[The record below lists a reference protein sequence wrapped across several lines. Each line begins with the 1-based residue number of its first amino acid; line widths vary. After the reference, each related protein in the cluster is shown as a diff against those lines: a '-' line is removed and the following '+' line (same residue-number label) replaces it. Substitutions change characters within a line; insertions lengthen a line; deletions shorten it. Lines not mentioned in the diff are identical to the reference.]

1 MTGSRL
7 SINLLRAWQGRG
19 LLACVLWPISWL
31 YGFVVRFRQ
40 GLFISG
46 VLKSHKLPVPVVVV
60 GNVVAGGA
68 GKTPLVMALVQHL
81 KAQGIQV
88 GVISRGFGARRVKS
102 AAAPIS
108 PEVHEAQEVHEVH
121 EVLPTSLP
129 QDVGDEPLL
138 IRRTTGVPVFTGVN
152 RHAAGL
158 ALLERHPETQLII
171 SDDGLQHLALQRD
184 LEVVVFDDRG
194 LGNGWLL
201 PAGPLREPWPR
212 PCDLVLHTGQKQA
225 FGGFRSTRTL
235 APLARNAK
243 GDALPLAEL
252 MHERT
257 QTHRPVVALAAIAR
271 PEAFFEMLRD
281 LNVPLAASLRLPD
294 HFDFSDWQ
302 LPAELLASNS
312 SGLPHIESPLV
323 LCTEKDA
330 VKLWQ
335 HHPEFWAVPLVFTPE
350 PAFWKTFDKLLNH

>member
-1 MTGSRL
+1 MNATGSRL
-7 SINLLRAWQGRG
+7 SSTLLRAWQGRG
-19 LLACVLWPISWL
+19 LLASLLWPLSWL

-46 VLKSHKLPVPVVVV
+46 VFKSHKLPVPVVVV

-68 GKTPLVMALVQHL
+68 GKTPLVMALVLHL

-88 GVISRGFGARRVKS
+88 GVISRGFGARRVRPAS
-102 AAAPIS
+102 ASAS
-108 PEVHEAQEVHEVH
+108 DEVH
-121 EVLPTSLP
+121 EVLPNSLP

-152 RHAAGL
+152 RYAAGQ
-158 ALLERHPETQLII
+158 ALLARHPETQLIL

-212 PCDLVLHTGQKQA
+212 PCDLVLHTGRKQA
-225 FGGFRSTRTL
+225 FGGFGSTRTL
-235 APLARNAK
+235 APQARNAK

-252 MHERT
+252 MHTRT

-281 LNVPLAASLRLPD
+281 LDVPLAATLSLPD

-312 SGLPHIESPLV
+312 SDLPLKDSPLV

-350 PAFWKTFDKLLNH
+350 PAFWKAFDKLLNHLHQTL

>member
-1 MTGSRL
+1 M
-7 SINLLRAWQGRG
+7 
-19 LLACVLWPISWL
+19 

-46 VLKSHKLPVPVVVV
+46 VFKSHKLPVPVVVV

-88 GVISRGFGARRVKS
+88 GVISRGFGARRVSGAS
-102 AAAPIS
+102 APTS
-108 PEVHEAQEVHEVH
+108 VEVH
-121 EVLPTSLP
+121 EVLPNSLP

-138 IRRTTGVPVFTGVN
+138 IRRTTGVPVFTGIN

-212 PCDLVLHTGQKQA
+212 PCDLVLHTGQKHA

-252 MHERT
+252 AHERT
-257 QTHRPVVALAAIAR
+257 HTHTPTRGGPSSHRPTR
-271 PEAFFEMLRD
+271 
-281 LNVPLAASLRLPD
+281 
-294 HFDFSDWQ
+294 
-302 LPAELLASNS
+302 
-312 SGLPHIESPLV
+312 G
-323 LCTEKDA
+323 
-330 VKLWQ
+330 
-335 HHPEFWAVPLVFTPE
+335 VF
-350 PAFWKTFDKLLNH
+350 

>member
-1 MTGSRL
+1 M
-7 SINLLRAWQGRG
+7 
-19 LLACVLWPISWL
+19 
-31 YGFVVRFRQ
+31 RFRQ

-68 GKTPLVMALVQHL
+68 GKTPLVMALVLHL

-88 GVISRGFGARRVKS
+88 GVISRGFGARPVRPAS
-102 AAAPIS
+102 APAS
-108 PEVHEAQEVHEVH
+108 NEVH
-121 EVLPTSLP
+121 EVLPISLP

-152 RHAAGL
+152 RYAAGQTLL
-158 ALLERHPETQLII
+158 ARHPETQLII

-184 LEVVVFDDRG
+184 IEVLVFDDRG

-201 PAGPLREPWPR
+201 PAGPLRESWPR
-212 PCDLVLHTGQKQA
+212 PCDMVLHTGQNQA
-225 FGGFRSTRTL
+225 FGGFGSTRKL
-235 APLARNAK
+235 APQARNAK
-243 GDALPLAEL
+243 GDVLPLAEL
-252 MHERT
+252 MHTNT
-257 QTHRPVVALAAIAR
+257 QPHRPVVALAAIAR

-281 LNVPLAASLRLPD
+281 LDVPLAATLSLPD
-294 HFDFSDWQ
+294 HFDFSDWH

-312 SGLPHIESPLV
+312 SALPLKNSPLV

-335 HHPEFWAVPLVFTPE
+335 HHPDFWAVPLEFTPE
-350 PAFWKTFDKLLNH
+350 PTFWKAFDKMLNHLHQTL

>member
-1 MTGSRL
+1 M
-7 SINLLRAWQGRG
+7 
-19 LLACVLWPISWL
+19 

-68 GKTPLVMALVQHL
+68 GKTPLVMALVLHL

-88 GVISRGFGARRVKS
+88 GVISRGFGARRVSGAS
-102 AAAPIS
+102 APTS
-108 PEVHEAQEVHEVH
+108 VEVH
-121 EVLPTSLP
+121 EVLPNSLP

-138 IRRTTGVPVFTGVN
+138 IQRNIDVPVFTGVN

-158 ALLERHPETQLII
+158 ALLGRYPETQLII

-212 PCDLVLHTGQKQA
+212 ACDLVLHTSQRQA
-225 FGGFRSTRTL
+225 FGGFGSTRTL
-235 APLARNAK
+235 SLQARNAK
-243 GDALPLAEL
+243 GDSLQLAEL
-252 MHERT
+252 AHERT
-257 QTHRPVVALAAIAR
+257 HTHRPVVALAAIAR

-281 LNVPLAASLRLPD
+281 LNVPLAATLSLPD

-312 SGLPHIESPLV
+312 SGLPLKDSPLV

-350 PAFWKTFDKLLNH
+350 PAFLKEFDKLLSHLPQTL